1 MQKIVHFFHHEA
13 FFNYVRKEMLFIKE
27 KEDIMSETTLLIPNT
42 LIKNEEIS
50 NYGLAVYCVLQA
62 LTIPTRLSIQ
72 CISRYQIVF
81 YLTGNIK
88 QRRLIKDYIRCG
100 ISELIEQDIVKKID
114 EVEKNLILD
123 CSNLWIDTNNETFTK
138 ITFEEVQK
146 IFKVENVNNFLLL
159 KYFILLMGTISNKI
173 TVYLENG
180 NFKNRVVGNFT
191 IDYLSEFTGLSDRSI
206 MEYNK
211 KLEEINVL
219 YVYRQK
225 EFIIDEEN
233 NIKRLVNLYG
243 RPCDIEYINKYAN
256 SQQKHYKTYTYIEN
270 NINKANNKRRYAQM
284 YLQLLKDETRVYPKE
299 EIIAIYNYVLT
310 ENQKYERLYEKE
322 GDEKYLD
329 KIRDTDVFDRFNYLE
344 ELKE

>member
-1 MQKIVHFFHHEA
+1 
-13 FFNYVRKEMLFIKE
+13 MLFIKE
-27 KEDIMSETTLLIPNT
+27 KEDIRAETTLLIPNSI
-42 LIKNEEIS
+42 IKNEEIS
-50 NYGLAVYCVLQA
+50 NYGLAAYCVLQA
-62 LTIPTRLSIQ
+62 LTIPTRLPIQ
-72 CISRYQIVF
+72 CVTRYQIIF
-81 YLTGNIK
+81 YLTGDMK

-123 CSNLWIDTNNETFTK
+123 CSNLWIDTDKETFTK
-138 ITFEEVQK
+138 ITFDEVQK

-159 KYFILLMGTISNKI
+159 RYFILLMGTISNKI
-173 TVYLENG
+173 TVYLEDG
-180 NFKNRVVGNFT
+180 NFKNHVVGNFK
-191 IDYLSEFTGLSDRSI
+191 INYLSELTGLSNRSI

-225 EFIIDEEN
+225 EFVIDEKN

-243 RPCDIEYINKYAN
+243 RPCDMEYINKYAS
-256 SQQKHYKTYTYIEN
+256 SQQKHYGSYSYVEN

-284 YLQLLKDETRVYPKE
+284 YLQLLKDETKVYSKE
-299 EIIAIYNYVLT
+299 EIIAIYNYVLS

-329 KIRDTDVFDRFNYLE
+329 KIRDTDVFDRFDYLDDLE
-344 ELKE
+344 E